1 MYTIIYAISINW
13 LCLLA
18 FSPFDFLFFFFFFI
32 FFMGECLKQKRE
44 NIFFFLYKLDNKTD
58 FIFSFFLASRNRPY
72 IIPFLTLFSR
82 MRRFS
87 TLFVFF
93 NHTLLI
99 YPLLSNHVGW
109 LGWMISLALSLSSI
123 GYGLVCGLLVCI
135 VELQLKI
142 HLSWFPRWRR
152 RWSRFFGNVLIY
164 WWRIVQVSHSPR

>member
-13 LCLLA
+13 LCLFA

-32 FFMGECLKQKRE
+32 FFVGECLKQKRE

-58 FIFSFFLASRNRPY
+58 LLSFFLASRNRPY

-87 TLFVFF
+87 TLFFFF

-109 LGWMISLALSLSSI
+109 LGWLISLALVYWVWI
-123 GYGLVCGLLVCI
+123 GLWFACLYCLFA
-135 VELQLKI
+135 ELQLKI
-142 HLSWFPRWRR
+142 HLS
-152 RWSRFFGNVLIY
+152 
-164 WWRIVQVSHSPR
+164 